1 MSLLCT
7 ARAIVAKYQKVAW
20 IPAPWS
26 GTAAAKWKCTA
37 LLRTAPLAAAAKWK
51 CTALLRT
58 APLAAV
64 WNGNALHSSVRR
76 GIDHHISKLNS
87 VLLRKVLLGMVQM
100 SGEFK
105 SLLSLTAYSCTYA
118 VWEELPFFGLLRF
131 ENFLLREHFCL
142 VLEIKLWVTN
152 FVTSSHISGKSRK
165 TL

>member
-26 GTAAAKWKCTA
+26 GT
-37 LLRTAPLAAAAKWK
+37 AAAKWK

-105 SLLSLTAYSCTYA
+105 SLLSLTAYSCTHT
-118 VWEELPFFGLLRF
+118 VWEELQFFTQICFGILYIIVYCKLSSDTF
-131 ENFLLREHFCL
+131 FCL
-142 VLEIKLWVTN
+142 VFEIKLLVKN
-152 FVTSSHISGKSRK
+152 FVKSV
-165 TL
+165 

>member
-7 ARAIVAKYQKVAW
+7 ARAIFAKYQKVEW

-26 GTAAAKWKCTA
+26 GTAAAKWKCTALLRTAPLAAAAKWKCTA

-105 SLLSLTAYSCTYA
+105 SLLSLTAYSCTHT
-118 VWEELPFFGLLRF
+118 VWEELQFFTQICFGILY
-131 ENFLLREHFCL
+131 
-142 VLEIKLWVTN
+142 I
-152 FVTSSHISGKSRK
+152 
-165 TL
+165 